1 MNRFRLLFS
10 SLWVFLQP
18 FVNVFLAEFGPAL
31 AKSALAAVK
40 IAAANLSAMPGAV
53 KREHAYDLIVA
64 DLKAQGI
71 RLGAEVTASMI
82 NAALE
87 AAVQKVKFD
96 NGR

>member
-1 MNRFRLLFS
+1 MNRFKLLFS

-18 FVNVFLAEFGPAL
+18 FVNIFLSEFGPVL

-40 IAAANLSAMPGAV
+40 VTAANFAAEPGSV
-53 KREHAYDLIVA
+53 KREHAYALIVS
-64 DLKAQGI
+64 DLKYQGI
-71 RLGAEVTASMI
+71 QLGAQVTSSMI

-87 AAVQKVKFD
+87 AAVQKVKSD